1 MVTGSHLKKYIK
13 DPLIIFLIV
22 LGILPLLS
30 SHHFY
35 LQMLTLVFIF
45 AFFSEA
51 WNLISGFGKQFSLG
65 HVAFFGIG
73 AYVTGILYTDFGISP
88 WIGMALGG
96 IFGIILSLLIGFATF
111 RLRTFFFTL
120 STIACAEAL
129 RVIVTYW
136 RLGSTGLGTT
146 IPDTKGFKYLTFG
159 QEIYYTYLSYI
170 LLLVIVFIAVKIT
183 KSKIGYYLLAT
194 GGDEEAAKSL
204 GVNTFRIKLVVF
216 AISGFFTAIGGGFYC
231 MHMRYIEP
239 SMVFS
244 IDLSVQFA
252 VFAIVGG
259 MGTIAGPILGSALL
273 VPLSTFFRSWIG
285 GLFTPVGFFAYGI
298 ILIIIVLF
306 LPGGMMKGISLI
318 YEKFTKKAQIPGKNL
333 NI

>member
-1 MVTGSHLKKYIK
+1 M
-13 DPLIIFLIV
+13 II

-30 SHHFY
+30 SQHFY
-35 LQMLTLVFIF
+35 LHMLTLVFLF

-73 AYVTGILYTDFGISP
+73 AYVTGILYADYGISP
-88 WIGMALGG
+88 WIGILLSGIGG
-96 IFGIILSLLIGFATF
+96 IVLSLLIGFATF
-111 RLRTFFFTL
+111 RLRAFFFAL

-129 RVIVTYW
+129 RVLITYW

-146 IPDTKGFKYLTFG
+146 IPAAKGFKYLTFSN
-159 QEIYYTYLSYI
+159 EIYYTYLAYV
-170 LLLVIVFIAVKIT
+170 LLLLAVAAAYKIT

-194 GGDEEAAKSL
+194 GEDEEAARSL
-204 GVNTFRIKLVVF
+204 GVNTYRIKLIVF
-216 AISGFFTAIGGGFYC
+216 AISGFFTAVGGGFYC
-231 MHMRYIEP
+231 MYTRYIEP

-244 IDLSVQFA
+244 IDFSVQFA

-285 GLFTPVGFFAYGI
+285 GLFTPIGFFSYGI
-298 ILIIIVLF
+298 ILIVIILF
-306 LPGGMMKGISLI
+306 IPGGIMKLISLVD
-318 YEKFTKKAQIPGKNL
+318 EKFFKKLPIPEK
-333 NI
+333 

>member
-1 MVTGSHLKKYIK
+1 MATENHLGKYIK
-13 DPLIIFLIV
+13 NPLVIFMMVLGVLPLI
-22 LGILPLLS
+22 S

-35 LQMLTLVFIF
+35 LQMLTLVFLF
-45 AFFSEA
+45 AFFAEA

-65 HVAFFGIG
+65 HVAFFGLG
-73 AYVTGILYTDFGISP
+73 AYMTGILYADYGISP

-96 IFGIILSLLIGFATF
+96 ISGIILALLIGFTTF
-111 RLRTFFFTL
+111 RLKAFFFTL

-129 RVIVTYW
+129 RVLVTYW
-136 RLGSTGLGTT
+136 RLGASGLGTT
-146 IPDTKGFKYLTFG
+146 IPSTAGFKYLTFG
-159 QEIYYTYLSYI
+159 QEIYYTYLAYI
-170 LLLVIVFIAVKIT
+170 FLVVIVFIAVKIT

-204 GVNTFRIKLVVF
+204 GVNTFRIKLTVF

-231 MHMRYIEP
+231 MYMRYIEP
-239 SMVFS
+239 AMVFAV
-244 IDLSVQFA
+244 DFSVQFA

-259 MGTIAGPILGSALL
+259 MGTIVGPILGSGLL

-285 GLFTPVGFFAYGI
+285 GLFTPVGFFCYGI
-298 ILIIIVLF
+298 ILILIILF

-318 YEKFTKKAQIPGKNL
+318 YEKLSKKFRADATVE
-333 NI
+333 

>member
-1 MVTGSHLKKYIK
+1 MIVTYNRLKKYIK
-13 DPLIIFLIV
+13 DPLIILLIV

-30 SHHFY
+30 SGHFY
-35 LQMLTLVFIF
+35 LHMLTLVFIF

-73 AYVTGILYTDFGISP
+73 AYITGILYADYGVSP
-88 WIGMALGG
+88 WIGMFLGG
-96 IFGIILSLLIGFATF
+96 IFGLILSLLIGFATF
-111 RLRTFFFTL
+111 KLRAFFFTL

-129 RVIVTYW
+129 RVLVTYW
-136 RLGSTGLGTT
+136 RLGSSGLGTT
-146 IPDTKGFKYLTFG
+146 IPDTPGFKYLTFTN
-159 QEIYYTYLSYI
+159 EIYYTYLAYI
-170 LLLVIVFIAVKIT
+170 LLLLMVFVVLKIT
-183 KSKIGYYLLAT
+183 KSRIGYYLLAT

-204 GVNTFRIKLVVF
+204 GVNTFRIKLAVF
-216 AISGFFTAIGGGFYC
+216 AVSGFFTAIGGGFYC
-231 MHMRYIEP
+231 MYTRYIEP
-239 SMVFS
+239 AMVFS
-244 IDLSVQFA
+244 VDFSVQFA

-259 MGTIAGPILGSALL
+259 MGTIAGPILGAGLL

-298 ILIIIVLF
+298 ILIVIILF

-318 YEKFTKKAQIPGKNL
+318 NEKFIKKTSNP
-333 NI
+333 